1 MLSDQFRCTRHA
13 VINSLI
19 EYYHLKGYAVLFI
32 DDRKGLVVA
41 GQGLYSLYLGRKI
54 RVDIYEVHSGVQVRI
69 ECSRRLGPLDFGKA
83 QRIEREIMNQLKSDV

>member
-13 VINSLI
+13 IINALM
-19 EYYHLKGYAVLFI
+19 EYYHRRGYSILFL

-41 GQGLYSLYLGRKI
+41 GQGLYALFLGRKI
-54 RVDIYEVHSGVQVRI
+54 RVDIYEVHSGVQVRV

-83 QRIEREIMNQLKSDV
+83 SRIERDIIEQLKQDV